1 LRWKIPPL
9 EFFLSSRWL
18 SIHFVLLVFL
28 FQVLVLSRW
37 RLLYP
42 IIRVLFA
49 GIVLLAI
56 AALVKKAGRE
66 KRLILCL
73 LLIFVIRLP
82 FYFHP
87 MGLVTTSDNAQE
99 ALQGLEMQDTHT
111 APFFLLGQVKHM
123 GTIKYLWGA
132 FFNDYFGA
140 GYLPYVLLQLALFV
154 AFLFVV
160 NEIFSSSIEK
170 HVLFLFLLGNF
181 AFIETCFDYS
191 LAIRGAPY
199 LEMIFIFL
207 LGAALF
213 DWSFEN
219 NSRLFMSYYLVF
231 FSIYIHPL
239 SALFVFSFIAC
250 TVVWAIKSRRTVRNV
265 LTMSAGLLAGLFHWF
280 YYLLFAA
287 KPVSSGAWEKMGIL
301 PLSQLS
307 LRSFGRF
314 LENFWQTFQ
323 NIFSYEYTYFHGIA
337 PAGKIKV
344 VLFFLNEAVIFLSL
358 AVFAAALVIVLAR
371 ILRLVRKK
379 TEFQAGEWIYLFYFF
394 LFGCVLVKVF
404 FFYPPHLEPR
414 HNFDLM
420 FLIMASY
427 LLVFSRLHKGTP
439 LRSWKAVVVVLLLL
453 TLAIP
458 HTYYFWQNA
467 RHKDASYAELM
478 SALSKSRVKYLATD
492 FIIAYCVYYFS
503 QRTILVSDSL
513 GPFTVTNFYPE
524 MRALV
529 DKIPQDQKAYLFFS
543 ESYPSRPWHKKATEV
558 IKIRTLDRLKKAGIP
573 VRVVKLKDY
582 VLIVPSPQEMTP

>member
-1 LRWKIPPL
+1 MRWKIPPL

-18 SIHFVLLVFL
+18 SIHFSLLAFL

-37 RLLYP
+37 RFLYP

-56 AALVKKAGRE
+56 AALGKKAARE

-87 MGLVTTSDNAQE
+87 RGLVTTSDNAME
-99 ALQGLEMQDTHT
+99 ALQCLEMQDTHT
-111 APFFLLGQVKHM
+111 APFFLLEQVKHM

-132 FFNDYFGA
+132 FLNDFFGA
-140 GYLPYVLLQLALFV
+140 SYLPYVLLQLGLFM

-160 NEIFSSSIEK
+160 YEIFSSSIEK
-170 HVLFLFLLGNF
+170 TVLFLFILGNF

-191 LAIRGAPY
+191 LSIRGAPY
-199 LEMIFIFL
+199 LEMIFFFV

-213 DWSFEN
+213 DFSFESK
-219 NSRLFMSYYLVF
+219 SRLFLSYYLVF

-239 SALFVFSFIAC
+239 SALFVFSFIVC
-250 TVVWAIKSRRTVRNV
+250 TVVWAIKSRRLIRNV
-265 LTMSAGLLAGLFHWF
+265 LIMSAGLLAGLFHWF

-307 LRSFGRF
+307 LRSLGRF
-314 LENFWQTFQ
+314 LENFWQTFK
-323 NIFSYEYTYFHGIA
+323 NILSYEFTYFHSIA

-344 VLFFLNEAVIFLSL
+344 VLFYLNEAVILLSL

-371 ILRLVRKK
+371 ILRLLQKK
-379 TEFQAGEWIYLFYFF
+379 IEFQVKEWVYLFYFF
-394 LFGCVLVKVF
+394 LLGCVLVKIF
-404 FFYPPHLEPR
+404 AFYPPHLEPR

-427 LLVFSRLHKGTP
+427 LLVFSRLLKGAP
-439 LRSWKAVVVVLLLL
+439 LRSWKAVLVVLLLL
-453 TLAIP
+453 ALAIP

-467 RHKDASYAELM
+467 RHKDASYSELM
-478 SALSKSRVKYLATD
+478 SALSKNRVKYLATD

-503 QRTILVSDSL
+503 QRKILVSDSL
-513 GPFTVTNFYPE
+513 GPFTVTNFYPG
-524 MRALV
+524 MRTVV
-529 DKIPQDQKAYLFFS
+529 DEIPQDQKAYLFFS

-558 IKIRTLDRLKKAGIP
+558 IKVRVLDRLRKAGVA
-573 VRVVKLKDY
+573 VRIVRLKDY
-582 VLIVPSPQEMTP
+582 LLFVPSPRT